1 MSSPTQGCTTH
12 EADSISWEIQV
23 ARNDHVWAALY
34 VWSNGIAPSHLTH
47 KPGYTDD
54 ICLAYDILSGNDV
67 VIKLEQVEGKVHM
80 LGGEFH
86 IYTKLKGGTG
96 IPHVHWFGRE
106 SGFDV
111 IVVDRLGQSLEDLFV
126 QCHFK
131 FTVKTVSLLAGQL
144 VSAFDFWDHD

>member
-1 MSSPTQGCTTH
+1 
-12 EADSISWEIQV
+12 
-23 ARNDHVWAALY
+23 
-34 VWSNGIAPSHLTH
+34 LTH
-47 KPGYTDD
+47 KLGYTDE

-67 VIKLEQVEGKVHM
+67 VIKLERVEGKVRT

-86 IYTKLKGGTG
+86 VYTKLKGGTG

-106 SGFDV
+106 SGFDA

-131 FTVKTVSLLAGQL
+131 FTIKTVSLLAGQL
-144 VSAFDFWDHD
+144 VRAFDF